1 MKYIKQ
7 FGIILFISFL
17 GELLNCSIPL
27 PIPSSIYG
35 LLLMLIALWTKLLPL
50 ASVKESGKFLIEI
63 MPLMFIPSAVGLI
76 VSWKILKPM
85 IIPVSIITI
94 VSTIL
99 VMVISGR
106 VSQGI
111 IHFQS
116 KKPMESSREERQ

>member
-1 MKYIKQ
+1 M
-7 FGIILFISFL
+7 
-17 GELLNCSIPL
+17 
-27 PIPSSIYG
+27 
-35 LLLMLIALWTKLLPL
+35 LMALWTKLLPL

-76 VSWKILKPM
+76 VSWKILKPF
-85 IIPVSIITI
+85 IIPVSIITV

-116 KKPMESSREERQ
+116 KKAMESSRGERQ